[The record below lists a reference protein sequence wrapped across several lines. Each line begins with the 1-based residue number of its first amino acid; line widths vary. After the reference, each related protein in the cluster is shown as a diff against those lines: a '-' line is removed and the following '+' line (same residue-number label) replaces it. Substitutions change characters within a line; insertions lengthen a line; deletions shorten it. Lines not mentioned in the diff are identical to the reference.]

1 MSENCLL
8 YCSIDIGTSYSGY
21 AFAPRENLTEF
32 PCGIYSSIWEN
43 DVLSHKTPT
52 SVLLDTLGNFSA
64 FGRAAD
70 SAYAKLAEEEEHDKW
85 FYFRDF
91 KMELYNSTVTRD
103 LLIQDIHGKSFRAQ
117 QIFVESI
124 RFLREHFL
132 KIIKLRDI
140 KIHEDDICYTVTIPA
155 IWSDAA
161 RQFMKEAAIEAG
173 ICENRLVLAYEP
185 EAAAVFCNH
194 VTRDRMTANDPMH
207 FVSDQPYIVVDLGGG
222 TADITVQKISSTGIL
237 HNLHKASGGPWGGN
251 NINKAFMELLVKL
264 FGVFTIQELC
274 NGNMEDFFEL
284 SLNIEI
290 AKRKISSLGDST
302 ITINIPPSLC
312 DIHKKV
318 CQHSGLECLNNAI
331 HDTNLQDMIKAKSG
345 KLIIKNAY
353 FLKEFQV
360 TCGKTVDLV
369 KSIIQKLH
377 DQQGNEIGSIVL
389 VGGFSESAVVQSIF
403 TKSFPGHK
411 IKSPLE
417 GGLAVLK
424 GGTIYGFDNS
434 IIQTRICPY
443 TYGIKLEKKF
453 NSKTDNPS
461 KTFMK
466 GDQLYSEDCFDKFFE
481 IDEPLPVGTK
491 RSIEVHLN
499 HDDENMSCDLTDYK
513 EIEVFS
519 SSEKSP
525 LYTTDPTCRLHGMI
539 RVYPPH
545 GRWPIKV
552 RGRVKIE
559 VTGADNFRIT
569 YIDDTGFTTSGTI
582 DFLSS

>member
-207 FVSDQPYIVVDLGGG
+207 FVSDQPYIVVDLGEMEGIPQPLYVSCGWNCRHYGAKDFIDGNFTQFAQSVGG
-222 TADITVQKISSTGIL
+222 
-237 HNLHKASGGPWGGN
+237 
-251 NINKAFMELLVKL
+251 
-264 FGVFTIQELC
+264 
-274 NGNMEDFFEL
+274 
-284 SLNIEI
+284 
-290 AKRKISSLGDST
+290 SLGW
-302 ITINIPPSLC
+302 
-312 DIHKKV
+312 K
-318 CQHSGLECLNNAI
+318 QH
-331 HDTNLQDMIKAKSG
+331 
-345 KLIIKNAY
+345 
-353 FLKEFQV
+353 
-360 TCGKTVDLV
+360 
-369 KSIIQKLH
+369 
-377 DQQGNEIGSIVL
+377 
-389 VGGFSESAVVQSIF
+389 
-403 TKSFPGHK
+403 
-411 IKSPLE
+411 
-417 GGLAVLK
+417 
-424 GGTIYGFDNS
+424 
-434 IIQTRICPY
+434 
-443 TYGIKLEKKF
+443 
-453 NSKTDNPS
+453 
-461 KTFMK
+461 
-466 GDQLYSEDCFDKFFE
+466 
-481 IDEPLPVGTK
+481 
-491 RSIEVHLN
+491 
-499 HDDENMSCDLTDYK
+499 
-513 EIEVFS
+513 
-519 SSEKSP
+519 
-525 LYTTDPTCRLHGMI
+525 
-539 RVYPPH
+539 
-545 GRWPIKV
+545 
-552 RGRVKIE
+552 
-559 VTGADNFRIT
+559 
-569 YIDDTGFTTSGTI
+569 
-582 DFLSS
+582 